1 MSRMVKKPGL
11 VVILSSP
18 SGTGKTSICRGLMKK
33 NADFRFSVSATTRPP
48 RPRGIERDGID
59 YHFVT
64 DKKFDSMVK
73 KNEFAE
79 WKHVFEYRYGTPFIE
94 IKRAMAGC
102 EVLLCDVDVQGGMS
116 LKKNYKE
123 AVSIFIIP
131 PSLAEL
137 RRRLYKRRTDSVEQM
152 KLRLNKAVKEIGYW
166 KKYDYVVIND
176 TLKEAIGEVDKI
188 ITAERI
194 KTIRRDERRYW
205 KSSQAR
211 LLGL

>member
-1 MSRMVKKPGL
+1 MSRTVKYPGL

-33 NADFRFSVSATTRPP
+33 NDDFRFSVSATTRPP
-48 RPRGIERDGID
+48 RGRERDGVD
-59 YHFVT
+59 YHFVSES
-64 DKKFDSMVK
+64 KFDSMVRK
-73 KNEFAE
+73 KEFAE
-79 WKHVFEYRYGTPFIE
+79 WASVFDYRYGTPFSE
-94 IKRAMAGC
+94 IKRSMAKC

-116 LKKNYKE
+116 LKKNYNV

-137 RRRLYKRRTDSVEQM
+137 KRRLYKRRTDSIEQM
-152 KLRLNKAVKEIGYW
+152 KLRLNTAVREIGYW

-176 TLKEAIGEVDKI
+176 DLKKAIGEVDTI

-194 KTIRRDERRYW
+194 KTTRRNERRYW
-205 KSSQAR
+205 KPPQAK